1 MNHALC
7 TVNMSPPCLRCL
19 MPVSHLCLCQVGH
32 SEIHSVSS
40 CAVVRPQAWPPLAP
54 KQLYVHTSFHRHK
67 PVLWYVRTVLQNQQ
81 VPALLSLRQ
90 RVCEPDGSLDL
101 MISLHMGK
109 CDCNGCILW
118 PVSTLQGW
126 TDTEADLS
134 SMSSRPAS
142 RQVSCDI
149 SKDTAEIP
157 DFKPCNSSSFKS
169 KLKSHDSGIFE
180 KVTSQAERIT
190 YVASI
195 KRM

>member
-1 MNHALC
+1 
-7 TVNMSPPCLRCL
+7 MSKVSYSYISSVSVRLAIAKYIPCLRVL
-19 MPVSHLCLCQVGH
+19 LCVPKRDLH
-32 SEIHSVSS
+32 SFQSSFMSTRRSTVTSQSSDMSGQFRRTSTGKSRLSSASDSESVS
-40 CAVVRPQAWPPLAP
+40 VFAWWTS
-54 KQLYVHTSFHRHK
+54 YV
-67 PVLWYVRTVLQNQQ
+67 
-81 VPALLSLRQ
+81 
-90 RVCEPDGSLDL
+90 
-101 MISLHMGK
+101 GK

-118 PVSTLQGW
+118 PLSTLQGW

-134 SMSSRPAS
+134 SVSSRPAS

-180 KVTSQAERIT
+180 KVTSQAECIP

-195 KRM
+195 EGMQECYQHFSSR

>member
-1 MNHALC
+1 MCCCASPSVTSTRSKAALC
-7 TVNMSPPCLRCL
+7 PHVVPPSQASPLICPDSFAE
-19 MPVSHLCLCQVGH
+19 PASPG
-32 SEIHSVSS
+32 S
-40 CAVVRPQAWPPLAP
+40 PQSPTA
-54 KQLYVHTSFHRHK
+54 S
-67 PVLWYVRTVLQNQQ
+67 LW
-81 VPALLSLRQ
+81 
-90 RVCEPDGSLDL
+90 VCEPDGSLDL

-109 CDCNGCILW
+109 WDCNGCIFW

-190 YVASI
+190 YVESI
-195 KRM
+195 KGM